1 MLRRGMMMRTGAQ
14 SARVAVGQMTSTSN
28 VLDNY
33 ETCARLARQAKDAGC
48 SLLALPECFS
58 FIGSTGEES
67 LAQAE
72 PLSGPKMARYR
83 ALARETG
90 LWLSLGGFQEASDTD
105 PSRYYNAHVV
115 LDDQG
120 AVRAH
125 YRKVHL
131 FDVDVPGGPVLMES
145 QTTLPGDL
153 GLVSCDSPVG
163 KLGVTVCYDLRF
175 PAVYERLRFD
185 HGAQVM
191 TVPSAFTRPTG
202 AAHWEVLLRARA
214 IESQCFV
221 LAAAQAGVHNDR
233 RQSYGH
239 AMVVG
244 PWGVVVAKVP
254 EGPDATGIAVADI
267 DIARLNAIRASM
279 PIEQHRARARDQ
291 VVAPK
296 RDTP

>member
-1 MLRRGMMMRTGAQ
+1 MMRGAE
-14 SARVAVGQMTSTSN
+14 SMARVAVGQMTSTSD
-28 VLDNY
+28 VLANY
-33 ETCARLARQAKDAGC
+33 ETCARLARDAVAAGC

-58 FIGSTGEES
+58 FMGSTGEES

-72 PLSGPKMARYR
+72 PLDGPKMARYR

-90 LWLSLGGFQEASDTD
+90 LWLSLGGFQEACLSDPTK
-105 PSRYYNAHVV
+105 YYNAQVV

-145 QTTLPGDL
+145 TTTLPGDL

-163 KLGVTVCYDLRF
+163 KLGLTVCYDLRF

-185 HGAQVM
+185 HGAEVV

-214 IESQCFV
+214 IETQCFV
-221 LAAAQAGVHNDR
+221 LAAAQAGTHNER

-254 EGPDATGIAVADI
+254 GGPEATGIAVADV
-267 DIARLNAIRASM
+267 DLARMRAIRTSM
-279 PIEQHRARARDQ
+279 PLGEHRARARDQ
-291 VVAPK
+291 VVYSPSPGP
-296 RDTP
+296 T